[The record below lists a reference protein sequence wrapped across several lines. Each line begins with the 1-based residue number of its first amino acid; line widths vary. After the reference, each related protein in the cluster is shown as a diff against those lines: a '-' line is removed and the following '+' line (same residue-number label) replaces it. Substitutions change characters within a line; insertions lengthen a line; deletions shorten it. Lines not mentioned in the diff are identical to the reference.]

1 MPESLR
7 RSVTLVLGGVRSGKS
22 GFAQKLGE
30 QVSSVAF
37 IATAKDVDA
46 EMRDKIR
53 RHQLERPQQWR
64 TIEEPLDLANALLS
78 SSKQF
83 DLLIVDCL
91 TIFVANALEEG
102 SERANSHIDQFTE
115 ALRRT
120 EAAVLLVSNEVGS
133 GVVPEYPSGRQYRD
147 LLGEVNQRV
156 AGIADN
162 VVLMVAGLP
171 LVLKGT
177 IGSAISRVGTGE
189 VSGKVR

>member
-1 MPESLR
+1 MQESLR

-22 GFAQKLGE
+22 RFAQNLAE